1 MSDSFHSL
9 SGYSVGI
16 PVIEVIDEN
25 GNFISNINTSGDV
38 LAGGIYSDG
47 YFFANGQP
55 FVPPAAGNTTEIQFN
70 NNGIFSASNTF
81 TFNNVSNTVFL
92 SNLQVNTF
100 ANLGNISN
108 ITILGGN
115 SNNVISTDGNGSLS
129 WLSLAGSFPGEPN
142 TSVQFNDGGSF
153 GGDPLFNYNKN
164 TDTLSVPNLNAGN
177 IIGNLN
183 GNISNANYANY
194 AGNVVLSNQPNI
206 TNVGPLISLTVSNSN
221 GFVNFSNT
229 SNVSLGNVGNLH
241 ILGGSNGYFL
251 STDGNGNLSWQQDG
265 AGTAAGANTQVQYND
280 NGILGGNP
288 GFTFEEGVTRVTA
301 NNFVATSTANLGY
314 VSNVTILGG
323 VANYVLTTNGMGTL
337 FWGPGGNGGG
347 NATSP
352 SGPNGA
358 IQFNDSGSF
367 GGLGTLSF
375 NKDTSTLTVG
385 NGIIANT
392 FTGNGAFLTNI
403 NAANIVGNI
412 PNATYATY
420 VTNNAQPNITSLGN
434 LLTLK
439 VDGIANF
446 ANSSQVYLPVLEDLN
461 IPGGSNGY
469 FLMTN
474 GAGGLSWNSVSNG
487 AGTPGGNTG
496 DIQFNNNGSF
506 GGTNA
511 MSFNSSNST
520 LTIGGNLVANT
531 FQIGSGVYKFAVS
544 KVFFA
549 TTNSTA
555 SGQVLWSIPVSD
567 VASVDF
573 TIISTDAVNGTR
585 TSTKISA
592 TNYAGQVAYNEY
604 AGLQINGGV
613 GVFSVEFYA
622 GDLFNPPSMRLLV
635 TPDSAALTQ
644 YKILINEYTV

>member
-47 YFFANGQP
+47 YFFANGAP
-55 FVPPAAGNTTEIQFN
+55 YVPPAAGNTTEVQFN
-70 NNGIFSASNTF
+70 SDGIFSASNTF
-81 TFNNVSNTVFL
+81 TFNNVSNTLFL
-92 SNLQVNTF
+92 SNLQVNTS
-100 ANLGNISN
+100 ANLGNVSN
-108 ITILGGN
+108 VTILGG
-115 SNNVISTDGNGSLS
+115 SNGYVLKTDGNGNLD
-129 WLSLAGSFPGEPN
+129 WLSLSGSFPGEPN

-164 TDTLSVPNLNAGN
+164 TDTLSVPNLNVGN
-177 IIGNLN
+177 ITGNFV
-183 GNISNANYANY
+183 GNISNANYAAY
-194 AGNVVLSNQPNI
+194 AGNVTLPNQPNI
-206 TNVGPLISLTVSNSN
+206 TNVGSLISLTVSNN
-221 GFVNFSNT
+221 TGFVNFSNT

-265 AGTAAGANTQVQYND
+265 GGLAGGANTQVQYND

-288 GFTFEEGVTRVTA
+288 GMTFQEGITLLTA
-301 NNFVATSTANLGY
+301 NNFAATSTANLGY

-323 VANYVLTTNGMGTL
+323 VANYVLTTNGMGNL

-347 NATSP
+347 NLTPPGGS
-352 SGPNGA
+352 NGSV
-358 IQFNDSGSF
+358 QFNDNGVF

-385 NGIIANT
+385 NGIVANT
-392 FTGNGAFLTNI
+392 FTGNGAFLTAI
-403 NAANIVGNI
+403 NSANIVGNV
-412 PNATYATY
+412 PYANLATY
-420 VTNNAQPNITSLGN
+420 VTNNAQPNITSVGN
-434 LLTLK
+434 LITLK

-446 ANSSQVYLPVLEDLN
+446 ASSSQVYLPVLEDLS

-474 GAGGLSWNSVSNG
+474 GSGGLSWQPVSNG
-487 AGTPGGNTG
+487 AGNPGGNTG
-496 DIQFNNNGSF
+496 DIQFNNNGAF

-549 TTNSTA
+549 TTSSTS
-555 SGQVLWSIPVSD
+555 SGQVLWSIPVSE

-592 TNYAGQVAYNEY
+592 THYAGQVAYNEY

-613 GVFSVEFYA
+613 GVFSVVFYA
-622 GDLFNPPSMRLLV
+622 GDLFNPPSMRLQV